1 MKKGTFDENV
11 GHFFQHMLMENL
23 IALKC
28 TKSNDKYRKFH
39 FNQERTDVINWI
51 LNKGEY
57 QVTFEEC
64 CYHSGVD
71 AKKLRSGLEAK
82 RII

>member
-51 LNKGEY
+51 LSSIMPTPLLVPT
-57 QVTFEEC
+57 QSTPC
-64 CYHSGVD
+64 
-71 AKKLRSGLEAK
+71 RSA
-82 RII
+82 